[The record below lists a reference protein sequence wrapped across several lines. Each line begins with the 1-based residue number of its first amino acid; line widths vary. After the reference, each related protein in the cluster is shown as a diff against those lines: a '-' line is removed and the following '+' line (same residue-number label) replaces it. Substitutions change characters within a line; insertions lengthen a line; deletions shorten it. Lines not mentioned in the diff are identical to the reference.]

1 MELDSMLVTRIFS
14 RSTLMLFATGLLISF
29 GCSSSKPETTETSR
43 VKEAYDRALK
53 VYEKKDYAGAAI
65 SLEQLQFTSR
75 ASALE
80 DDILFLLAQSY
91 YHSEQYFLAAET
103 YTRLLQQM
111 PATHYARASQ
121 FMLAKSYEQLVPHFE
136 LDQQP
141 TQKAIEQFALY
152 LDLYP
157 MVDSSKIAED
167 FKTYKELL
175 KVNPDN
181 PTYKQ
186 GFESAKARFARIDT
200 LRYAAKAIPHLREN
214 LAKNTFSIA
223 HQYIQ
228 LEKYKAAGICYDE
241 IIGSYSDTSYA
252 KLAWAGKID
261 VLIKRKKWFDA
272 RQTLEQYLQLFPD
285 SQQNMKGVKELIT
298 KNLSNS

>member
-1 MELDSMLVTRIFS
+1 MLVTRFFS
-14 RSTLMLFATGLLISF
+14 RSALMLFATGVLISF
-29 GCSSSKPETTETSR
+29 GCSSSKPVTKDSA
-43 VKEAYDRALK
+43 VSDAYARALK
-53 VYEKKDYAGAAI
+53 TYEKKDYAGAAV
-65 SLEQLQFTSR
+65 SLEPLQFTSR

-91 YHSEQYFLAAET
+91 YHSEQYYLASET

-111 PATHYARASQ
+111 PTSPFARASQ
-121 FMLAKSYEQLVPHFE
+121 FMLAKCYEQLVPHFE

-141 TQKAIEQFALY
+141 THKAIEQFGLY
-152 LDLYP
+152 MELYP
-157 MVDSSKIAED
+157 MVDSSKIAGD
-167 FKTYKELL
+167 INTYRELL

-181 PTYKQ
+181 PSYKQ
-186 GFESAKARFARIDT
+186 NYAQAKAQFARIDT
-200 LRYAAKAIPHLREN
+200 LRYAAKAIPLLREK

-228 LEKYKAAGICYDE
+228 LQKFKAAGICYDE
-241 IIGSYSDTSYA
+241 IISHYSDTSYA

-272 RQTLEQYLQLFPD
+272 RQTLDQYLQLFPD
-285 SQQNMKGVKELIT
+285 MQHEMKSVKDQIT
-298 KNLSNS
+298 RNLSTI